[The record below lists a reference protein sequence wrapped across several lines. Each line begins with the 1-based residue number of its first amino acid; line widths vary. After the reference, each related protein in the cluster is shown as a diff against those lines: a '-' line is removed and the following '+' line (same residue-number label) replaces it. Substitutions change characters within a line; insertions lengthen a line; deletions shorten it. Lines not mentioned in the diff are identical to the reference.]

1 MKLFLYGP
9 AVLRLALG
17 AVFAAHGAQKLFG
30 VWGRGGLA
38 NTAADFSSLGLDRP
52 IATAFT
58 AVGLEASTAA
68 FSLAVLVGGLEF
80 VGGLLLLPGLATR
93 WVAVLLTIEMLVA
106 AFTAHLPHG
115 FFMNWAVTPGV
126 GHGVEMALVV
136 IGGLVCLL
144 FTGAGAWSID
154 DWRQTSAESAAAGR
168 ARRSKL

>member
-1 MKLFLYGP
+1 MFLYGP

-30 VWGRGGLA
+30 VLGRGGLA
-38 NTAADFSSLGLDRP
+38 RTAEYFSSLALDRP
-52 IATAFT
+52 LAAVVT
-58 AVGLEASTAA
+58 AVGLDASAA
-68 FSLAVLVGGLEF
+68 ALSLAVVVGVLEF

-93 WVAVLLTIEMLVA
+93 WVAALLTVEMLVA
-106 AFTAHLPHG
+106 AFTVHLPHG
-115 FFMNWAVTPGV
+115 FFMNWASTPGV
-126 GHGVEMALVV
+126 GHGVEMSLAL

-154 DWRQTSAESAAAGR
+154 DWRQASAEAAAAGR